1 MSEEVRDNMRIV
13 WDAPIEMSDGIV
25 LRADVFRPV
34 GESTIPAIL
43 SYGPYAKGMSF
54 AESRPFAW
62 QRLIKTHPV
71 AMAATSNKYQ
81 AWELPDPENWVKDGY
96 AIVRVDARGAG
107 RSPGYMDP
115 WSPRETQDIYECLAW
130 LAAQPWCNGKVG
142 MSGISYY
149 AMNQYQVAA
158 LQPPNLCA
166 ICAWEGAGDHYR
178 DATYHG
184 GIFSEFM
191 TNWYPR
197 AALTMQH
204 GVGSRGMRSPLTGEL
219 VAGPETL
226 LPEELMRN
234 RSDIVKRALEHPLDD
249 QYHRDR
255 SPDWRKVTVPMLS
268 AANWGGQGLHTR
280 GNFEAY
286 RHAASS
292 EKWLEAHGDTHW
304 TEFYSSYGV
313 DLQKRFFGYF
323 LKGEDTGWDRQPRVL
338 LNIRHPGGKMVPRAE
353 SEWPLER
360 TRWTRFYLHPEHCSL
375 GEQPLTRSA
384 EVSFAATGDGITF
397 KTPPLSEALEITGPL
412 AAKLLVSSSTTDAD
426 LFLVLRVFAPD
437 GSEVVFQGAQIHAP
451 RWDKAGFA
459 PHTASST
466 PLAACLTSRITRTTS
481 CGHWRPASP
490 SSWMWR
496 SGRRASP
503 YRPAIRSGCRCV
515 DVTIASTALRSIRQA
530 FLIRRPV
537 SDHSCTRN
545 PSIVRRTSSVARRP
559 CISMASGHHSY
570 YCRSFRRADSDAK
583 AV

>member
-1 MSEEVRDNMRIV
+1 MSEEVRDSMRIV

-34 GESTIPAIL
+34 GESTIPVDPEL
-43 SYGPYAKGMSF
+43 WPLREGNVFRGKS
-54 AESRPFAW
+54 
-62 QRLIKTHPV
+62 PV
-71 AMAATSNKYQ
+71 RMAAADQEPSCGDGGHKQ
-81 AWELPDPENWVKDGY
+81 QISGLELPDPENWVKDGY
-96 AIVRVDARGAG
+96 AIVRVDARGTG

-249 QYHRDR
+249 AYHRDR

-304 TEFYSSYGV
+304 TEFYSPYGV

-323 LKGEDTGWDRQPRVL
+323 LKGEDTGWDRQPRVFGSK
-338 LNIRHPGGKMVPRAE
+338 HPPPRRQDGATSGKR
-353 SEWPLER
+353 
-360 TRWTRFYLHPEHCSL
+360 
-375 GEQPLTRSA
+375 
-384 EVSFAATGDGITF
+384 
-397 KTPPLSEALEITGPL
+397 
-412 AAKLLVSSSTTDAD
+412 
-426 LFLVLRVFAPD
+426 
-437 GSEVVFQGAQIHAP
+437 
-451 RWDKAGFA
+451 
-459 PHTASST
+459 
-466 PLAACLTSRITRTTS
+466 
-481 CGHWRPASP
+481 
-490 SSWMWR
+490 
-496 SGRRASP
+496 
-503 YRPAIRSGCRCV
+503 
-515 DVTIASTALRSIRQA
+515 
-530 FLIRRPV
+530 
-537 SDHSCTRN
+537 
-545 PSIVRRTSSVARRP
+545 
-559 CISMASGHHSY
+559 MASRTYPLDPFLS
-570 YCRSFRRADSDAK
+570 SP
-583 AV
+583 